1 MESVVYVGLSRQMA
15 LRREMDV
22 TANNL
27 ANLSTTA
34 FKREQIAF
42 REYVLSAEGVDAEAF
57 ADTSFVQDYG
67 VSRVV
72 LEGDL
77 IPTGNTFDLAIAGP
91 GFFTMEGK
99 NGETLYSRNGQFAI
113 GPDGLLVN
121 QTGNPVLDVGGS
133 TIELSSGDTNIAI
146 SEDGQITSAIGPVGQ
161 INVVHFADEQ
171 AMKKVGDG
179 LFSTAQ
185 EVLPAVDARIRQGA
199 LEGSNVEPIKE
210 ITRMVQIVR
219 AYQSTSKLLE
229 QVQELERKSAERLG
243 QAA

>member
-34 FKREQIAF
+34 FKREQVAF
-42 REYVLSAEGVDAEAF
+42 REYVLTAEGVDAEAF

-67 VSRVV
+67 VSRVI

-91 GFFTMEGK
+91 GFFTVAG
-99 NGETLYSRNGQFAI
+99 NSGETLYSRNGQFALSPE
-113 GPDGLLVN
+113 GVLVN
-121 QTGNPVLDVGGS
+121 QTGNPVLDISGS
-133 TIELSSGDTNIAI
+133 EIQLSSGDTNIAI
-146 SEDGQITSAIGPVGQ
+146 SEVGQITSSIGPVAQ
-161 INVVHFADEQ
+161 INIVHFDDEQ
-171 AMKKVGDG
+171 TMRKVGDG
-179 LFSTAQ
+179 LFSTDQ
-185 EVLPAVDARIRQGA
+185 PELPAPDARIRQGV
-199 LEGSNVEPIKE
+199 LEGSNVEPIME

-229 QVQELERKSAERLG
+229 QVQELERKAAERLG